1 MKLEMWEAAQ
11 PTWFRKGRCSGE
23 VSLDEAKIIFY
34 RKIAWRREGLP
45 VFLLVIILG
54 DTAIVKHGKMWY
66 AALKTKCFEDI
77 EVNDKKKKNQE
88 LQNTLWY
95 AGLDPGT
102 SEGCL

>member
-1 MKLEMWEAAQ
+1 
-11 PTWFRKGRCSGE
+11 
-23 VSLDEAKIIFY
+23 
-34 RKIAWRREGLP
+34 
-45 VFLLVIILG
+45 
-54 DTAIVKHGKMWY
+54 MWY

-95 AGLDPGT
+95 TGLDPGT